1 MNMARSNRQALTT
14 DELLAVLKAAKEHSN
29 RDWALLLTIYRH
41 GLRASEAAALRLDD
55 IQDGQLTVARVKG
68 SMKTTQPVCKHPGQP
83 LLDEVRALAS
93 WMKER
98 SQDGSGALFV
108 SRKGGHLTREQVY
121 RVFRQHAE
129 TADLPP
135 KKRFVHVLKHS
146 LASHL
151 IAGNTNLAMV
161 QVALGHASLSSTQAY
176 IHVSDAQ
183 AAEAS
188 RKALMAIF

>member
-1 MNMARSNRQALTT
+1 MARSQRQSLTT
-14 DELLAVLKAAKEHSN
+14 EELLRVLKTAKEHSA
-29 RDWALLLTIYRH
+29 RDWALLVTIYRH
-41 GLRASEAAALRLDD
+41 GLRASEAAALTLGD

-68 SMKTTQPVCKHPGQP
+68 SLKTTQPIVKHPGQP
-83 LLDEVRALAS
+83 LLDEVKALRE

-98 SQDGSGALFV
+98 PQDGSDALFI
-108 SRKGGHLTREQVY
+108 SRKGGKLCREQVY
-121 RVFRQHAE
+121 RIFHQHAE
-129 TADLPP
+129 TASLPP
-135 KKRFVHVLKHS
+135 KKQFVHVLKHS

-151 IAGNTNLAMV
+151 IAGNANLAMV

-188 RKALMAIF
+188 RKALMALF

>member
-1 MNMARSNRQALTT
+1 MARSNRQALTT
-14 DELLAVLKAAKEHSN
+14 EEILKVLRAAKDHST
-29 RDWALLLTIYRH
+29 RDWALLVTIYRH
-41 GLRASEAAALRLDD
+41 GLRASEAAGLTRSD
-55 IQDGQLTVARVKG
+55 IQEGQLTVARVKG

-83 LLDEVRALAS
+83 LLDEVKALAS

-98 SQDGSGALFV
+98 PQDGSDAVFT

-121 RVFRQHAE
+121 RIFRQHAE
-129 TADLPP
+129 TANLPP
-135 KKRFVHVLKHS
+135 EKRFVHVLKHS

-176 IHVSDAQ
+176 VHVSDAQ
-183 AAEAS
+183 AAKAS
-188 RKALMAIF
+188 QAALMRLF

>member
-1 MNMARSNRQALTT
+1 MARSNRQSLTT
-14 DELLAVLKAAKEHSN
+14 GELLAVLKAAKDHSA

-41 GLRASEAAALRLDD
+41 GLRASEAAALCRDD
-55 IQDGQLTVARVKG
+55 VNDGQLTVARLKG
-68 SMKTTQPVCKHPGQP
+68 SLKTTQPIVKHPGQP
-83 LLDEVRALAS
+83 LLDEVKAVRE
-93 WMKER
+93 WQKER
-98 SQDGSGALFV
+98 PQDGSGALFT

-129 TADLPP
+129 AANLP
-135 KKRFVHVLKHS
+135 KGKRFVHVLKHS

-151 IAGNTNLAMV
+151 IAGNANLAMV

-176 IHVSDAQ
+176 VHVSDQQ

-188 RKALMAIF
+188 RKALMVLF

>member
-1 MNMARSNRQALTT
+1 MARSNRQALTT
-14 DELLAVLKAAKEHSN
+14 DELLKVLRAAKEHST
-29 RDWALLLTIYRH
+29 RDWALLVTIYRH
-41 GLRASEAAALRLDD
+41 GFRASEAAGLTRAD

-83 LLDEVRALAS
+83 LLDEVKAVAC

-98 SQDGSGALFV
+98 PQDGSDAVFT

-121 RVFRQHAE
+121 RIFRQHAE
-129 TADLPP
+129 TANLPP
-135 KKRFVHVLKHS
+135 EKRFVHVLKHS

-176 IHVSDAQ
+176 VHVSDAQ
-183 AAEAS
+183 AAKAS
-188 RKALMAIF
+188 QAALMRLF

>member
-1 MNMARSNRQALTT
+1 MNMARSNRTALTT
-14 DELLAVLKAAKEHSN
+14 DELLAVLKAAKEHST

-41 GLRASEAAALRLDD
+41 GLRASEAAALSLTDM
-55 IQDGQLTVARVKG
+55 QDGQLTVARVKG
-68 SMKTTQPVCKHPGQP
+68 SLKTTQPVCKHSGQP
-83 LLDEVRALAS
+83 LLDEVKAITTWLKARPN
-93 WMKER
+93 
-98 SQDGSGALFV
+98 DGSGSLFV

-121 RVFRQHAE
+121 RIFRQHAE
-129 TADLPP
+129 TANLPP
-135 KKRFVHVLKHS
+135 EKCFVHVLKHS

-151 IAGNTNLAMV
+151 IAGNANLAMV

-176 IHVSDAQ
+176 VHVSDQQ

>member
-1 MNMARSNRQALTT
+1 MARSNRQGLTT
-14 DELLAVLKAAKEHSN
+14 DELLRVLRAAKERST
-29 RDWALLLTIYRH
+29 RDWALLLVIYRH
-41 GLRASEAAALRLDD
+41 GLRASEAAAIRISD
-55 IQDGQLTVARVKG
+55 IEDGQLTTARAKG
-68 SMKTTQPVCKHPGQP
+68 SMKTTQPICKHAGQP

-98 SQDGSGALFV
+98 PEDGSGAVFT

-121 RVFRQHAE
+121 RIFRQHAE
-129 TADLPP
+129 AAKLPAE
-135 KKRFVHVLKHS
+135 KRFVHVLKHS

-176 IHVSDAQ
+176 VHVSDAQ
-183 AAEAS
+183 AAKAS
-188 RKALMAIF
+188 QAALMRLF